1 MSRAPT
7 LCLCHVM
14 PFTFTV
20 DARRDAVDDA
30 HRVDKTD
37 ATPLGD
43 TGRVIMFAIER
54 SGVVV

>member
-1 MSRAPT
+1 
-7 LCLCHVM
+7 M

>member
-1 MSRAPT
+1 
-7 LCLCHVM
+7 M

-20 DARRDAVDDA
+20 DARRDTVDDA
-30 HRVDKTD
+30 HRVGKTG
-37 ATPLGD
+37 ATPLGE